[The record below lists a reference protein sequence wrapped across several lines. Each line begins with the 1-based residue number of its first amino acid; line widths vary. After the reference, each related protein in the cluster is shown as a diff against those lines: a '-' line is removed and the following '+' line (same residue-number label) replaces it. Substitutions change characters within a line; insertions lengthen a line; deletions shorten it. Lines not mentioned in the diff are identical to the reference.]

1 MDLEDVRSLYDYD
14 EWANARV
21 LEAIGSLDPQEREA
35 HVESSFPS
43 VLATMGHIVAAEWVW
58 LERWLGNSPSAF
70 PEWLDDPS
78 LEVLEARL
86 SLVESARARFLAGLD
101 DADLQSRV
109 SYRTL
114 SGDAYT
120 NRLLDLLLHVV
131 NHSTYH
137 RGQLTTMFRQLGA
150 RPVPLD
156 YVLFKRQ

>member
-14 EWANARV
+14 AWANARV

-70 PEWLDDPS
+70 PEWLGDPS

-156 YVLFKRQ
+156 YVLFKRS